1 MMFLI
6 KRYDTEKVGCEM
18 AHVQPEKDKFLESS
32 DFKKKN
38 KVVVAQNPYR

>member
-1 MMFLI
+1 
-6 KRYDTEKVGCEM
+6 M
-18 AHVQPEKDKFLESS
+18 AHVQPEKDKCLESS